1 MRIELPITFSGRTVT
16 KGRERPVQGKFYDI
30 INVEIP
36 EVSSEDAP
44 VSVSWTAKNTR
55 NEARW
60 FKDRNHVLSHSSA
73 AVRNLPLE
81 QQVQVLFQKR
91 FGDADISGA
100 FPIGERRKTAD
111 IVDSREMDRA
121 LWDAGELASK
131 LLIVDGELHSAVP
144 ALCYRVNRNDLFNSS
159 ANFSFRPCE
168 GLTGH
173 LKLRY
178 YQVDQFRQ
186 MVEENFAARHQEI
199 TDPYQVE
206 ALIPEALVVEGPAF
220 DLLNASAFVMH
231 ESFSSTMNVL
241 ISTGPDHPSRD
252 RWERWNELRSA
263 FLTARDTMNEDDLG
277 NLCTALQGFIRHTW
291 YDFTDSK
298 KAPKL
303 IRDNIRRY
311 RDRPLA
317 LEMDPEAPAPRM

>member
-1 MRIELPITFSGRTVT
+1 MRIELPITFSARTVT
-16 KGRERPVQGKFYDI
+16 KGRQRPAQGKFHDVVG
-30 INVEIP
+30 VEIP

-44 VSVSWTAKNTR
+44 VSVSWTSKNTR

-60 FKDRNHVLSHSSA
+60 YGDRNHVLSHGSA
-73 AVRNLPLE
+73 AVRGLPLD
-81 QQVQVLFQKR
+81 QQVQVLFQKQ
-91 FGDADISGA
+91 FGEADLSDTL
-100 FPIGERRKTAD
+100 PIRERAKTAD
-111 IVDSREMDRA
+111 IVDSREMDRM
-121 LWDAGELASK
+121 LWDAGSFASK
-131 LLIVDGELHSAVP
+131 LLVVDGQLHTAVP

-178 YQVDQFRQ
+178 YQADQFRQ

-206 ALIPEALVVEGPAF
+206 ALIPEALMVEGPAF

-241 ISTGPDHPSRD
+241 VSTEPDHPSRT
-252 RWERWNELRSA
+252 RWERWNDLRSA

-303 IRDNIRRY
+303 IRDNIRRF

-317 LEMDPEAPAPRM
+317 LDADPGTPAPRM